1 MKLLISITLFTSIA
15 FAQKTSATLYYGV
28 AKTIGTEL
36 ILNENF
42 GVGFSIR
49 EKQYTAYFA
58 KKIGNI
64 GNVNFYADCG
74 VARYSDFRPMF
85 GLGSNYE
92 ISNKV
97 GLKIGMDT
105 FSGFNTGILIF
116 F

>member
-1 MKLLISITLFTSIA
+1 MLFTSIA
-15 FAQKTSATLYYGV
+15 FSQKTSATFYYGV

-36 ILNENF
+36 ILKENF
-42 GVGFSIR
+42 GVGFAIR

-58 KKIGNI
+58 KSIGKV
-64 GNVNFYADCG
+64 GSVKFYANCG
-74 VARYSDFRPMF
+74 VARYNDFRPMF
-85 GLGSNYE
+85 GLISNYN